1 MVSGFVLYRL
11 RFDYAATG
19 RSCIEI
25 EVTHA
30 NHITMGDIMRILYRE
45 QTGIDPGAEI
55 VVVGFRSCRLLS
67 LHVGRFVWRPARLL
81 KQRVWHGVP
90 KRGRQHLSLE
100 RHCMK
105 CKRPKPKQP
114 KASATLVFHEVL
126 EYINNQFYGLGF
138 CV

>member
-1 MVSGFVLYRL
+1 MSFIGSGLTTRPRVAR
-11 RFDYAATG
+11 AS
-19 RSCIEI
+19 RSRSP
-25 EVTHA
+25 TP
-30 NHITMGDIMRILYRE
+30 TTSQWGDIMRILYRE